1 MRLQTG
7 SPDKNLNDMREFY
20 EWLLKI
26 GNGDD
31 GEDFDGEATIEV
43 PDEMLIKDQEN
54 GLAKLVEFVYPNF
67 LENSTDPNF
76 FQERAILS
84 PTLIDVAMINEYLMS
99 FILEDERTYLSS
111 NTICKE
117 DANFQNEEDTYS
129 PDILNTFT
137 TSGLPNHKLNFKVG
151 VLVMLLWNID
161 QSNGLCNGTRLLI
174 KKLGNHIIEAKIL
187 SGNNIGQT
195 VLIPRMTMT
204 TSSHTLPVKF
214 KRRQFPMVRC
224 FAVTIN
230 KSQGQTLSHVGI
242 HLPRPV
248 FSHGNL
254 YVALSR
260 VKSKQGLKFLII
272 DDAGQISNKTTNMV
286 FKEVFHRLS

>member
-7 SPDKNLNDMREFY
+7 SSDKNLNDIKEFS

-26 GNGDD
+26 VNGEI

-43 PDEMLIKDQEN
+43 PDEMLIKDKEN

-67 LENSTDPNF
+67 LENSIDLNF
-76 FQERAILS
+76 FEERAILS
-84 PTLIDVAMINEYLMS
+84 PTLIDVAMLNEYLTS
-99 FILEDERTYLSS
+99 FIPGDERTYLSS
-111 NTICKE
+111 DTLCKE
-117 DANFQNEEDTYS
+117 HANFENEEDTFS

-137 TSGLPNHKLNFKVG
+137 ASGLPNHKLNFKVG
-151 VLVMLLWNID
+151 VPVMLLRNIY

-174 KKLGNHIIEAKIL
+174 MKLGNHVIEAKIL
-187 SGNNIGQT
+187 LGDNIGQI

-204 TSSHTLPVKF
+204 PSSHTLLVKF
-214 KRRQFPMVRC
+214 KRRQFPLVRC
-224 FAVTIN
+224 FAMTIN
-230 KSQGQTLSHVGI
+230 KSQGKTLSHVGI

-248 FSHGNL
+248 FSHGQL
-254 YVALSR
+254 CVALSR
-260 VKSKQGLKFLII
+260 VKSKQRLKILII

-286 FKEVFHRLS
+286 FKEVFHRLT